1 MGNSGRN
8 THARKMAK
16 DENYDEEN
24 QAESESFNI
33 WWAISG
39 VGYALAI
46 LFLVMFF
53 MKGGDAKLQ
62 EQVKSLQAQVKSLQA
77 GKTQAGPAAANLKA
91 LIKGQEAWRI
101 EEKFSTKQSQNMF
114 FHLIGASKNMGQ
126 LTNLV
131 KLFGKAAREHFQKV
145 VVPQGMAEVTADIKA
160 YYKAIQY
167 EFVPKPKGAKGL
179 ELAPIVS
186 GKKMSGNNMNDF
198 DRITVYF
205 QYMMTKNYGTYAKN
219 IGLTVAGV
227 TAAAMAG
234 AERIDAVKNVLPF
247 TFMQNAVADQVDPN
261 KWHGIAQWTFP
272 YYLTVIFLL
281 VAGLFYAKRKWAFKS
296 CGWFQ

>member
-145 VVPQGMAEVTADIKA
+145 VVPEGMAEVTADIKA
-160 YYKAIQY
+160 YYKDIHY
-167 EFVPKPKGAKGL
+167 EFVPKPKPKGKGQPQPKGL
-179 ELAPIVS
+179 ELAPIVP
-186 GKKMSGNNMNDF
+186 GRKMTGANMNDF
-198 DRITVYF
+198 DRIAVYF
-205 QYMMTKNYGTYAKN
+205 QYMMQSNKGTYAKY
-219 IGLTVAGV
+219 A
-227 TAAAMAG
+227 TAAGATALAG
-234 AERIDAVKNVLPF
+234 ALVTTERKLYEFDMLKNIVSDGTYLGWGYTVSF
-247 TFMQNAVADQVDPN
+247 SVIL
-261 KWHGIAQWTFP
+261 IA
-272 YYLTVIFLL
+272 LL
-281 VAGLFYAKRKWAFKS
+281 WFYRKTIGSPCGLFQESK
-296 CGWFQ
+296 Q

>member
-145 VVPQGMAEVTADIKA
+145 VVPEGMAEVTADIKA
-160 YYKAIQY
+160 YYKDIHY
-167 EFVPKPKGAKGL
+167 EFVPKPKPKGKGQPQPKGL
-179 ELAPIVS
+179 ELAPIVP
-186 GKKMSGNNMNDF
+186 GRKMTGANMNDF
-198 DRITVYF
+198 DRIAVYF
-205 QYMMTKNYGTYAKN
+205 KYRTRPYNRTNIAVNIAEAATVGAIGTMAATEWGVEALQQSNYVPGWWAATGATSWIWEIVALCTVLVLVYQFFGN
-219 IGLTVAGV
+219 YLMGLCSKK
-227 TAAAMAG
+227 
-234 AERIDAVKNVLPF
+234 AEG
-247 TFMQNAVADQVDPN
+247 Q
-261 KWHGIAQWTFP
+261 
-272 YYLTVIFLL
+272 
-281 VAGLFYAKRKWAFKS
+281 
-296 CGWFQ
+296 

>member
-145 VVPQGMAEVTADIKA
+145 VVPEGMAEVTADIKA
-160 YYKAIQY
+160 YYKDIHY
-167 EFVPKPKGAKGL
+167 EFVPKPKPKGKGQPQPKGL
-179 ELAPIVS
+179 ELAPIVP
-186 GKKMSGNNMNDF
+186 GRKMTGANMNDF
-198 DRITVYF
+198 DRIAVYF
-205 QYMMTKNYGTYAKN
+205 KYMMQSNKGTYAKYAAA
-219 IGLTVAGV
+219 TGV
-227 TAAAMAG
+227 TALAG
-234 AERIDAVKNVLPF
+234 ALVTTERQLYEFDMLKNIVSDGAYLGWGYTVSF
-247 TFMQNAVADQVDPN
+247 SLIL
-261 KWHGIAQWTFP
+261 IA
-272 YYLTVIFLL
+272 LL
-281 VAGLFYAKRKWAFKS
+281 WVYRKTIGSPCGLFQESK
-296 CGWFQ
+296 Q